1 MSDEGQQPQPIS
13 VDVVFERF
21 PASVRG
27 AVVVRA
33 LDTQPHQIYLEGAE
47 VVEADRQ
54 DHTVGPVSAEQATI
68 DVAPHGEVL
77 IPFDIPFASL
87 PPGAYCVMAEVL
99 VDGGIRIRGPEG
111 GGKKFSVRRSS
122 SSSG

>member
-1 MSDEGQQPQPIS
+1 MSDQQPIS

-33 LDTQPHQIYLEGAE
+33 LDSEPHQIYLEGAE
-47 VVEADRQ
+47 VVEAERLAR
-54 DHTVGPVSAEQATI
+54 TVSPVSAEQATI
-68 DVAPHGEVL
+68 DIAPHGEVL
-77 IPFDIPFASL
+77 IPFDIPFTSL

-99 VDGGIRIRGPEG
+99 VDGSVRVRGPDG
-111 GGKKFSVRRSS
+111 GGKRFSVRKSS

>member
-1 MSDEGQQPQPIS
+1 VSDAPIS

-33 LDTQPHQIYLEGAE
+33 LDSEPHQIHLETAE
-47 VVEADRQ
+47 VVDAENLDRTVGAVSADR
-54 DHTVGPVSAEQATI
+54 ATI

-87 PPGAYCVMAEVL
+87 PPGAFCVVAEVL
-99 VDGGIRIRGPEG
+99 VDGSIRVRGPEG
-111 GGKKFSVRRSS
+111 GGKRFSVRRSA

>member
-1 MSDEGQQPQPIS
+1 MSEQEPIS

-33 LDTQPHQIYLEGAE
+33 LDSEPHQIYLQGAE
-47 VVEADRQ
+47 VVEAERVDRA
-54 DHTVGPVSAEQATI
+54 VSPVSAEQATI

-77 IPFDIPFASL
+77 IPFDIPFAAL
-87 PPGAYCVMAEVL
+87 PPGSYCVMAEVL
-99 VDGGIRIRGPEG
+99 VDGSARVRGPEG
-111 GGKKFSVRRSS
+111 GGKRFSVRKSS

>member
-1 MSDEGQQPQPIS
+1 MSDQQPIS

-47 VVEADRQ
+47 VVEADSLGR
-54 DHTVGPVSAEQATI
+54 TVSPVSAERATI

-77 IPFDIPFASL
+77 IPFDIPFNSL

-99 VDGGIRIRGPEG
+99 VDGSARIRGPEG
-111 GGKKFSVRRSS
+111 GGKRFSVRRSTS
-122 SSSG
+122 SSP

>member
-1 MSDEGQQPQPIS
+1 VSDPQPIK

-33 LDTQPHQIYLEGAE
+33 LDSEPHQIYLEAAE
-47 VVEADRQ
+47 VVDAERLSR
-54 DHTVGPVSAEQATI
+54 TVGPVSAEQATI

-77 IPFDIPFASL
+77 IPFDIPFNAL

-99 VDGGIRIRGPEG
+99 VDGRERVRGPEG
-111 GGKKFSVRRSS
+111 GGKRFSVRRSS
-122 SSSG
+122 SSSSSS

>member
-1 MSDEGQQPQPIS
+1 MSEERPIS

-33 LDTQPHQIYLEGAE
+33 LDSEPHQIYLEAAE
-47 VVEADRQ
+47 VVDAENPTR
-54 DHTVGPVSAEQATI
+54 VVSPVSADQATI

-99 VDGGIRIRGPEG
+99 VDGSARIRGPEG
-111 GGKKFSVRRSS
+111 GGKRFSVRKSS
-122 SSSG
+122 SSSA